1 MIQQVFLRRVAV
13 EPGDGAQAPGE
24 GGPGA
29 AAGFQVMGE
38 AFNISAV
45 RLEQV
50 QVVLL
55 APGRELAQVQLVR
68 FAGQAA
74 IAGQEPANAIRS
86 VLVNT
91 GATGTRAADGAMV
104 IGYLPGLAE
113 TREAGPA
120 EASATM

>member
-91 GATGTRAADGAMV
+91 GATGTMV